1 MRRPPATRCEPCVR
15 KPIRVFEFP
24 PKAAGNR
31 CASQPTRTSRPL
43 PKHEGE
49 EGNEFN
55 TRRQHERLSAPERHA
70 LTILVRAAVASL
82 IKER

>member
-1 MRRPPATRCEPCVR
+1 MPRPPATRCEPCVT
-15 KPIRVFEFP
+15 KSIRVFEFP
-24 PKAAGNR
+24 PEAASG
-31 CASQPTRTSRPL
+31 CSASQSVSTSRPV
-43 PKHEGE
+43 PKHQGE
-49 EGNEFN
+49 EGTEFN